1 MEFRDKLQKLRK
13 ENGLTQEMLAERI
26 NVSSQ
31 TVSKWERG
39 LVSPDIKIL
48 PKLAVTLR
56 TSIDDLLCIEDY
68 YEDKIG
74 EDFISSLNSLRKRK
88 NYEGIYR
95 RILSQINLRPEAY
108 ELYTFLLN
116 HIVKYK
122 MYDKAHITPLFL
134 LCERIE
140 ANYEDE
146 FIRNQVND
154 YMTVICG
161 SCDDKDIKL
170 KAREYYE
177 RVPSLR
183 HSKELLYSYIY
194 EGEELQ
200 TNVRNTVLNL
210 CEILASQIR
219 SFVKNDTPPREKI
232 KFYTDSAR
240 IFEFLIDGKYGGVY
254 YYNLFICY
262 SNIAYNC
269 FKLGDMETG
278 DKYTNLVFEKAKEIT
293 DRTDKI
299 SSFYIINPEPEGVL
313 DAKTMAA
320 SYLRSMRDKKEFC
333 SYFDRLDKLI
343 SELEA

>member
-56 TSIDDLLCIEDY
+56 TSIDNLLCIEDY
-68 YEDKIG
+68 YEDKVG
-74 EDFISSLNSLRKRK
+74 ENFISSLNALRKRK

-116 HIVKYK
+116 HIIKYK

-140 ANYEDE
+140 TNCEDD
-146 FIRNQVND
+146 FICNQVYD

-170 KAREYYE
+170 KAREYYDK
-177 RVPSLR
+177 VPSLR

-200 TNVRNTVLNL
+200 INVRNTVLNL

-232 KFYTDSAR
+232 KFYKDSAK

-254 YYNLFICY
+254 YYNLFLCY
-262 SNIAYNC
+262 SNIAYNY
-269 FKLGDMETG
+269 FKLEDKEQGDR
-278 DKYTNLVFEKAKEIT
+278 YTNLVFEKVREIT
-293 DRTDKI
+293 DCKNKI
-299 SSFYIINPEPEGVL
+299 SSFYIANPEPDGVL
-313 DAKTMAA
+313 DARSMAS
-320 SYLRSMRDKKEFC
+320 SYLKSMRDKKEF
-333 SYFDRLDKLI
+333 SDYFAQIDSLI
-343 SELEA
+343 AELE